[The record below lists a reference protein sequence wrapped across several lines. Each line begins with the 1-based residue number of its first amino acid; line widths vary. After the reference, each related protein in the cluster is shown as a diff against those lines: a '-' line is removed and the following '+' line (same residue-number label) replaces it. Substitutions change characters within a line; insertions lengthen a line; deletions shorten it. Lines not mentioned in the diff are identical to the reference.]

1 MGAKKALPWQKGIAP
16 ILDHSLIHSAMAIK
30 EIRRL
35 VVEWVVVVVVVMG
48 LVVVEFEVVDL
59 DSSDA
64 GGKVED

>member
-1 MGAKKALPWQKGIAP
+1 
-16 ILDHSLIHSAMAIK
+16 MAIK